1 MQVGDR
7 RYLTLLLFHRIISL
21 VDISRRLL
29 CSASKLEATRFD
41 LSTDLL
47 RVVSEDLVRRYTSLL
62 FFQNTDLR
70 ARVQCVLFATHLLF
84 LIDVQARDSHRL
96 QSTLIQTRVAL
107 IGEVLQGRCV
117 VERFKHL
124 GIVSVRSSSFISR
137 LENILRL
144 SPTLH
149 TEE

>member
-21 VDISRRLL
+21 VDISCRLF
-29 CSASKLEATRFD
+29 CSTSKLEATRFD

-96 QSTLIQTRVAL
+96 QSALIQTRVAL
-107 IGEVLQGRCV
+107 IGEVLQGGCV

-144 SPTLH
+144 RPTLH